1 MINRASVQLWGR
13 VGQTAGPP
21 KWGGRKSDTWG
32 GDRRSCATFFGFY
45 LHKEF
50 RAAGIR
56 ILFTQR
62 IGGGDL
68 EENDNFLYE
77 NALRNNF

>member
-1 MINRASVQLWGR
+1 MRFAL
-13 VGQTAGPP
+13 
-21 KWGGRKSDTWG
+21 
-32 GDRRSCATFFGFY
+32 DRYGSRGNFFFEMAFY

-56 ILFTQR
+56 FLSTQR

-68 EENDNFLYE
+68 EENGHFLQEKRVARKRVADFLDGGDLKE
-77 NALRNNF
+77 NGHFR

>member
-1 MINRASVQLWGR
+1 MNKRAAKTLTSREIRFYLHKEFR
-13 VGQTAGPP
+13 A
-21 KWGGRKSDTWG
+21 
-32 GDRRSCATFFGFY
+32 AEIGFY

-56 ILFTQR
+56 FLSTQR

-68 EENDNFLYE
+68 EENGHL
-77 NALRNNF
+77 L

>member
-1 MINRASVQLWGR
+1 MKMAVLLQGHAFC
-13 VGQTAGPP
+13 VGLPAHFLFEI
-21 KWGGRKSDTWG
+21 R
-32 GDRRSCATFFGFY
+32 FY

-56 ILFTQR
+56 ILSTQR

-68 EENDNFLYE
+68 EENCDFQRGKRVVL
-77 NALRNNF
+77 